1 MTGVQSQPI
10 SLGLVLEQT
19 QSNSAGGMAIFLGT
33 VRDRTDGKPVSHL
46 VYEAYTDMALKSFDA
61 IMAQARE
68 RWELEALS
76 VVHRVGRLD
85 IGETA
90 VMVVA
95 TAAHRAAA
103 FEAARYV
110 IDTVKTRSP
119 IWKKEVF
126 RDGTSWWSEGCSSE
140 EHHHQ
145 EEKAT
150 RQN

>member
-1 MTGVQSQPI
+1 MTGVQTQPI
-10 SLGLVLEQT
+10 SLGLVLDRT
-19 QSNSAGGMAIFLGT
+19 QSDAAGGMAVFLGT

-46 VYEAYTDMALKSFDA
+46 VYEAYTDMALRSFDA
-61 IMAQARE
+61 IIAEARG

-110 IDTVKTRSP
+110 IDAVKTRSP

-126 RDGTSWWSEGCSSE
+126 RDGASWWSEGCGSE
-140 EHHHQ
+140 EHRHQ
-145 EEKAT
+145 EKKAT
-150 RQN
+150 RIN